1 MVECNHDCLNCPYPD
16 APEECLEGPLSLDD
30 YRELDWLDR
39 EIIRPK
45 TERQKKASAK
55 QKAYYEANREEI
67 AAKRRAYREA
77 NREEIAAKQKAY
89 YEANREEIAAKQKA
103 YREANREEIAAKQK
117 AYYEANREE
126 IAAKQKA
133 YREANREEIA
143 AKRRAYREAN
153 REEIAAKQKAI
164 ADVRRARR
172 MTQRD
177 LATLCGV
184 TQPAISQWES
194 GCLPAPWDKLC
205 AVLPE
210 LEQYRPNKN
219 AADGTA
225 IHDQRQSKNKALSL

>member
-1 MVECNHDCLNCPYPD
+1 MVECNRDCLNCPYPD
-16 APEECLEGPLSLDD
+16 APEECLEAPLSLDD

-55 QKAYYEANREEI
+55 QKAY
-67 AAKRRAYREA
+67 
-77 NREEIAAKQKAY
+77 
-89 YEANREEIAAKQKA
+89 
-103 YREANREEIAAKQK
+103 
-117 AYYEANREE
+117 
-126 IAAKQKA
+126 
-133 YREANREEIA
+133 
-143 AKRRAYREAN
+143 REAN

-177 LATLCGV
+177 LAALCGV

-210 LEQYRPNKN
+210 LEQYRPSKN

-225 IHDQRQSKNKALSL
+225 IHDQRQAKIKHYHYNEAER

>member
-55 QKAYYEANREEI
+55 QKAYY
-67 AAKRRAYREA
+67 
-77 NREEIAAKQKAY
+77 
-89 YEANREEIAAKQKA
+89 
-103 YREANREEIAAKQK
+103 
-117 AYYEANREE
+117 
-126 IAAKQKA
+126 
-133 YREANREEIA
+133 EANREEIA

>member
-1 MVECNHDCLNCPYPD
+1 MVECNRDCLNCPYPD
-16 APEECLEGPLSLDD
+16 APEECLEAPLSLDD

-55 QKAYYEANREEI
+55 QK
-67 AAKRRAYREA
+67 
-77 NREEIAAKQKAY
+77 
-89 YEANREEIAAKQKA
+89 
-103 YREANREEIAAKQK
+103 
-117 AYYEANREE
+117 
-126 IAAKQKA
+126 
-133 YREANREEIA
+133 
-143 AKRRAYREAN
+143 AYREAN

-210 LEQYRPNKN
+210 LEQYRPNKI

-225 IHDQRQSKNKALSL
+225 IHDQRQVKKTH

>member
-55 QKAYYEANREEI
+55 QKAYY
-67 AAKRRAYREA
+67 
-77 NREEIAAKQKAY
+77 
-89 YEANREEIAAKQKA
+89 
-103 YREANREEIAAKQK
+103 
-117 AYYEANREE
+117 
-126 IAAKQKA
+126 
-133 YREANREEIA
+133 
-143 AKRRAYREAN
+143 EAN

-225 IHDQRQSKNKALSL
+225 IHDQRQAKIKHYHYNEAER

>member
-1 MVECNHDCLNCPYPD
+1 MVECNRDCLNCPYPD
-16 APEECLEGPLSLDD
+16 APEECLEAPLSLDD

-55 QKAYYEANREEI
+55 
-67 AAKRRAYREA
+67 RRAY
-77 NREEIAAKQKAY
+77 Y
-89 YEANREEIAAKQKA
+89 
-103 YREANREEIAAKQK
+103 
-117 AYYEANREE
+117 
-126 IAAKQKA
+126 
-133 YREANREEIA
+133 EANREEIA

>member
-77 NREEIAAKQKAY
+77 NREEIAAKQKA
-89 YEANREEIAAKQKA
+89 IA
-103 YREANREEIAAKQK
+103 E
-117 AYYEANREE
+117 
-126 IAAKQKA
+126 
-133 YREANREEIA
+133 
-143 AKRRAYREAN
+143 
-153 REEIAAKQKAI
+153 
-164 ADVRRARR
+164 VRRARR

-184 TQPAISQWES
+184 TQPAITQWES

>member
-1 MVECNHDCLNCPYPD
+1 MVECNRDCLNCPYPD

-55 QKAYYEANREEI
+55 QKAYY
-67 AAKRRAYREA
+67 
-77 NREEIAAKQKAY
+77 
-89 YEANREEIAAKQKA
+89 
-103 YREANREEIAAKQK
+103 
-117 AYYEANREE
+117 
-126 IAAKQKA
+126 
-133 YREANREEIA
+133 
-143 AKRRAYREAN
+143 EAN

-225 IHDQRQSKNKALSL
+225 IHDQRQANTLSL

>member
-103 YREANREEIAAKQK
+103 
-117 AYYEANREE
+117 
-126 IAAKQKA
+126 
-133 YREANREEIA
+133 
-143 AKRRAYREAN
+143 
-153 REEIAAKQKAI
+153 I

-225 IHDQRQSKNKALSL
+225 IHDQRQSKKTTYIVKEPTGKSKEAFSYD

>member
-55 QKAYYEANREEI
+55 QKAYY
-67 AAKRRAYREA
+67 
-77 NREEIAAKQKAY
+77 
-89 YEANREEIAAKQKA
+89 
-103 YREANREEIAAKQK
+103 
-117 AYYEANREE
+117 
-126 IAAKQKA
+126 
-133 YREANREEIA
+133 EANREEIA

-225 IHDQRQSKNKALSL
+225 IHDQRKSKNKTLSL

>member
-1 MVECNHDCLNCPYPD
+1 MVECNRDCLNCPYPD

-55 QKAYYEANREEI
+55 QKAYY
-67 AAKRRAYREA
+67 
-77 NREEIAAKQKAY
+77 
-89 YEANREEIAAKQKA
+89 
-103 YREANREEIAAKQK
+103 
-117 AYYEANREE
+117 
-126 IAAKQKA
+126 
-133 YREANREEIA
+133 
-143 AKRRAYREAN
+143 EAN

>member
-1 MVECNHDCLNCPYPD
+1 MVECNRDCLNCPYPD
-16 APEECLEGPLSLDD
+16 APEECLEAPLSLDD

-45 TERQKKASAK
+45 TERQKKAS
-55 QKAYYEANREEI
+55 
-67 AAKRRAYREA
+67 
-77 NREEIAAKQKAY
+77 
-89 YEANREEIAAKQKA
+89 
-103 YREANREEIAAKQK
+103 
-117 AYYEANREE
+117 
-126 IAAKQKA
+126 
-133 YREANREEIA
+133 
-143 AKRRAYREAN
+143 
-153 REEIAAKQKAI
+153 AKQKAI

-225 IHDQRQSKNKALSL
+225 IHDQRQANTLSL

>member
-1 MVECNHDCLNCPYPD
+1 MVECNRDCLNCPYPD
-16 APEECLEGPLSLDD
+16 APEECLEAPLSLDD

-55 QKAYYEANREEI
+55 QKAY
-67 AAKRRAYREA
+67 REA

-89 YEANREEIAAKQKA
+89 REANREEIAAKQKA

-117 AYYEANREE
+117 AYY
-126 IAAKQKA
+126 
-133 YREANREEIA
+133 
-143 AKRRAYREAN
+143 EAN

-225 IHDQRQSKNKALSL
+225 IHDQRQAKIKHYHYNEAER

>member
-1 MVECNHDCLNCPYPD
+1 MVECNRDCLNCPYPD

-55 QKAYYEANREEI
+55 QK
-67 AAKRRAYREA
+67 
-77 NREEIAAKQKAY
+77 
-89 YEANREEIAAKQKA
+89 
-103 YREANREEIAAKQK
+103 
-117 AYYEANREE
+117 
-126 IAAKQKA
+126 
-133 YREANREEIA
+133 
-143 AKRRAYREAN
+143 AYREAN

-210 LEQYRPNKN
+210 LEQYRPSKN

-225 IHDQRQSKNKALSL
+225 IHDQRQAKIKHYHYNEAER

>member
-1 MVECNHDCLNCPYPD
+1 MVECNRDCLNCPYPD
-16 APEECLEGPLSLDD
+16 APEECLEAPLSLDD

-55 QKAYYEANREEI
+55 QKAYN
-67 AAKRRAYREA
+67 
-77 NREEIAAKQKAY
+77 
-89 YEANREEIAAKQKA
+89 
-103 YREANREEIAAKQK
+103 
-117 AYYEANREE
+117 
-126 IAAKQKA
+126 
-133 YREANREEIA
+133 
-143 AKRRAYREAN
+143 EAN

-225 IHDQRQSKNKALSL
+225 IHDQRQAKIKHYHYNEAER

>member
-1 MVECNHDCLNCPYPD
+1 MVECNRDCLNCPYPD
-16 APEECLEGPLSLDD
+16 APEECLEAPLSLDD

-55 QKAYYEANREEI
+55 QK
-67 AAKRRAYREA
+67 
-77 NREEIAAKQKAY
+77 
-89 YEANREEIAAKQKA
+89 
-103 YREANREEIAAKQK
+103 
-117 AYYEANREE
+117 
-126 IAAKQKA
+126 
-133 YREANREEIA
+133 
-143 AKRRAYREAN
+143 AYREAN

-225 IHDQRQSKNKALSL
+225 IHDQRQVKIKHYHYNEAER

>member
-1 MVECNHDCLNCPYPD
+1 MVECNRDCLNCPYPD
-16 APEECLEGPLSLDD
+16 APEECLEAPLSLDD

-55 QKAYYEANREEI
+55 QK
-67 AAKRRAYREA
+67 
-77 NREEIAAKQKAY
+77 
-89 YEANREEIAAKQKA
+89 
-103 YREANREEIAAKQK
+103 
-117 AYYEANREE
+117 
-126 IAAKQKA
+126 
-133 YREANREEIA
+133 
-143 AKRRAYREAN
+143 AYREAN

>member
-67 AAKRRAYREA
+67 AAK
-77 NREEIAAKQKAY
+77 
-89 YEANREEIAAKQKA
+89 
-103 YREANREEIAAKQK
+103 
-117 AYYEANREE
+117 
-126 IAAKQKA
+126 
-133 YREANREEIA
+133 
-143 AKRRAYREAN
+143 
-153 REEIAAKQKAI
+153 QKAI

-210 LEQYRPNKN
+210 LEQYRPSKN

-225 IHDQRQSKNKALSL
+225 IHDQRQANTLSL

>member
-1 MVECNHDCLNCPYPD
+1 MVECNRDCLNCPYPD
-16 APEECLEGPLSLDD
+16 VPDECLEGPLSLDD

-45 TERQKKASAK
+45 TERQRKAS
-55 QKAYYEANREEI
+55 
-67 AAKRRAYREA
+67 
-77 NREEIAAKQKAY
+77 
-89 YEANREEIAAKQKA
+89 AKQKA
-103 YREANREEIAAKQK
+103 YREANREELAAKK
-117 AYYEANREE
+117 RAYYEANREE
-126 IAAKQKA
+126 LAAQQ
-133 YREANREEIA
+133 R
-143 AKRRAYREAN
+143 
-153 REEIAAKQKAI
+153 AI

-210 LEQYRPNKN
+210 LKEYQP
-219 AADGTA
+219 
-225 IHDQRQSKNKALSL
+225 

>member
-55 QKAYYEANREEI
+55 QKAYY
-67 AAKRRAYREA
+67 
-77 NREEIAAKQKAY
+77 
-89 YEANREEIAAKQKA
+89 
-103 YREANREEIAAKQK
+103 
-117 AYYEANREE
+117 
-126 IAAKQKA
+126 
-133 YREANREEIA
+133 EANREEIA

-225 IHDQRQSKNKALSL
+225 IHDPRQSNTKALSL

>member
-45 TERQKKASAK
+45 TERQKKAS
-55 QKAYYEANREEI
+55 
-67 AAKRRAYREA
+67 
-77 NREEIAAKQKAY
+77 
-89 YEANREEIAAKQKA
+89 
-103 YREANREEIAAKQK
+103 
-117 AYYEANREE
+117 
-126 IAAKQKA
+126 AKQKA

>member
-39 EIIRPK
+39 EIIRPN
-45 TERQKKASAK
+45 TERQKKAS
-55 QKAYYEANREEI
+55 
-67 AAKRRAYREA
+67 
-77 NREEIAAKQKAY
+77 
-89 YEANREEIAAKQKA
+89 
-103 YREANREEIAAKQK
+103 
-117 AYYEANREE
+117 
-126 IAAKQKA
+126 AKQKA

>member
-1 MVECNHDCLNCPYPD
+1 MVECNRDCLNCPYPD
-16 APEECLEGPLSLDD
+16 VPEECLEAPLSLDD

-55 QKAYYEANREEI
+55 
-67 AAKRRAYREA
+67 KR
-77 NREEIAAKQKAY
+77 AY
-89 YEANREEIAAKQKA
+89 YEANREEIAAKQ
-103 YREANREEIAAKQK
+103 R

-126 IAAKQKA
+126 IAAKQ
-133 YREANREEIA
+133 R
-143 AKRRAYREAN
+143 
-153 REEIAAKQKAI
+153 AI

-177 LATLCGV
+177 LATRCGV

-225 IHDQRQSKNKALSL
+225 IHDQRQANTLSL

>member
-45 TERQKKASAK
+45 TERQKKAS
-55 QKAYYEANREEI
+55 
-67 AAKRRAYREA
+67 
-77 NREEIAAKQKAY
+77 
-89 YEANREEIAAKQKA
+89 
-103 YREANREEIAAKQK
+103 
-117 AYYEANREE
+117 
-126 IAAKQKA
+126 
-133 YREANREEIA
+133 

-225 IHDQRQSKNKALSL
+225 IHDQRQSKIKH